1 MCALRRVKPDYKDD
15 PAHAESCAQCTWCI
29 KNGILQQLKDKE
41 MRTGEKKKKKEKESG
56 KCRPPGT
63 QQQFIQ
69 PDCWLLGTSSSL
81 EYVPVMIKKMCHME
95 VEEK

>member
-41 MRTGEKKKKKEKESG
+41 MRTGEKKKKKEKDQGNVDPQAHSNNLFNLTAG
-56 KCRPPGT
+56 
-63 QQQFIQ
+63 
-69 PDCWLLGTSSSL
+69 CWVLQA
-81 EYVPVMIKKMCHME
+81 H
-95 VEEK
+95 